1 MAIRNPQQLR
11 IRIRQNA
18 LICDE
23 LADEQPRPERR
34 AILLRTAE
42 HYRALA
48 DKMDLPRQSWEAL
61 LKSYGLTPSEE
72 PMRYRTNADLPPPA
86 QRHLPSEAQDIYREA
101 FNRAFAAQ
109 SGDPRQEE
117 VAHRTAWV
125 AVKRANVKLGDC
137 RIGKPA
143 EHLPFSGI

>member
-1 MAIRNPQQLR
+1 MAVRNPQQLR
-11 IRIRQNA
+11 MRIRQNA

-23 LADEQPRPERR
+23 LADEQLRPERR

-42 HYRALA
+42 HYRVLA

-72 PMRYRTNADLPPPA
+72 PMPYRTNADLPPPV
-86 QRHLPSEAQDIYREA
+86 QRHLPSDAQDTYREA
-101 FNRAFAAQ
+101 FNGAFAAH

-117 VAHRTAWV
+117 LAHRTAWV

-137 RIGKPA
+137 RI
-143 EHLPFSGI
+143 